1 MSLYLGNPYT
11 SNNDNIA
18 CAVKV
23 CPQEVAPP
31 CYHNYCSSYEAP
43 PCQENIGC
51 EFVTC
56 SANLPVCLMDSN
68 RPSE

>member
-11 SNNDNIA
+11 PNNDNTA
-18 CAVKV
+18 CALNV

-31 CYHNYCSSYEAP
+31 CYHNFCSTYEAP

-51 EFVTC
+51 EFTTC
-56 SANLPVCLMDSN
+56 SVNLPVCVMDSN